1 MNYPYGLVRV
11 STPDGHFNMVAA
23 VAEREGSG
31 VRVLKQSAY
40 DKNGHPRPPKLRVDL
55 DAATPTPESEA
66 TDVSA
71 DTEETA

>member
-1 MNYPYGLVRV
+1 MKFVRI
-11 STPDGHFNMVAA
+11 SNENGHFSVPEAIAA
-23 VAEREGSG
+23 RDKSW
-31 VRVLKQSAY
+31 RVLKQDAV
-40 DKNGHPRPPKLRVDL
+40 DQRGRPLPPKLRVDL

>member
-1 MNYPYGLVRV
+1 MKFVRI
-11 STPDGHFNMVAA
+11 SNENGHFSVPEAIAA
-23 VAEREGSG
+23 RDQSW
-31 VRVLKQSAY
+31 RVLKQPAV
-40 DKNGHPRPPKLRVDL
+40 DQRGRPLPPKLRVDL

>member
-1 MNYPYGLVRV
+1 MKFVRI
-11 STPDGHFNMVAA
+11 SNENGHFSVPEAIAA
-23 VAEREGSG
+23 RDKSW
-31 VRVLKQSAY
+31 RVLKQPAV
-40 DKNGHPRPPKLRVDL
+40 DQRGRPLPPKLRVDL